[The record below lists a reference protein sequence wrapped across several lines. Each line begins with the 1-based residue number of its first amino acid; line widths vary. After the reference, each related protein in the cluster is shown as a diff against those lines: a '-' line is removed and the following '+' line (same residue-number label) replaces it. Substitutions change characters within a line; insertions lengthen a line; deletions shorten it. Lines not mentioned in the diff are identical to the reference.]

1 MTRPSCL
8 RICLVAHNAYGALTG
23 GTRGHIGGVERQT
36 SLMAKWLAARGH
48 RVRLITWD
56 EGQKDGEVID
66 GVHVF
71 KLCRQDAG
79 VPGVRFF
86 WPRWSS
92 LNAAMKRANADVYYQ
107 NCAEYVTGQVA
118 MWCRRHGRK
127 FVYSVASD
135 PDCDR
140 TLPKMHSLREKFLY
154 RYGVKE
160 ADRIIVQTRRQRDM
174 LRDNFARDSVVLPM
188 PCPGPSDAAST
199 DQVHE
204 HNGVHRVLWIGRVYH
219 VKRPD
224 LLLDVA
230 TLCPELHFDVVGQM
244 ADTEYTRKV
253 CERARTL
260 KNVTVHGP
268 ASRDRVADF
277 YRRAKLLCCTSD
289 FEGFP
294 NTFLESW
301 SYGVPVVSTVDP
313 DGLIAGKSLGAVGT
327 DVPQLAAGIRELL
340 TSAQQWQRA
349 SQTSREYFAA
359 NHAIDKAMARFE
371 RVFCEV
377 VDSSIRRTGS

>member
-1 MTRPSCL
+1 
-8 RICLVAHNAYGALTG
+8 
-23 GTRGHIGGVERQT
+23 VERQT

-294 NTFLESW
+294 NTFLEAW

-349 SQTSREYFAA
+349 SQTYREYFAA